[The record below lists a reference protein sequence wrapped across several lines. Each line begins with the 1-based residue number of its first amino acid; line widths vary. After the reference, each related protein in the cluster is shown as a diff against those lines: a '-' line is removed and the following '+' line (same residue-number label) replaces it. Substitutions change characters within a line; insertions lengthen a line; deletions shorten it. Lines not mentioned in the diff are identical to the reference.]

1 MAVSKAKTTKAKTIQ
16 PNRVESATKAVTD
29 AALKAQDQYFSVLEQ
44 GQDAVLERFTALV
57 ENVNNVEMPA
67 VPGMDKMTEMTD
79 KVTDRIAP
87 NFEMPVVSED
97 AFDGIFDFG
106 AKLIENQ
113 RTFTRKMLAAS
124 AKA

>member
-1 MAVSKAKTTKAKTIQ
+1 MAVSKAKTTKAKTVQ
-16 PNRVESATKAVTD
+16 TNRVETASKAVAD
-29 AALKAQDQYFSVLEQ
+29 AAVKAQDQYFSVLEQ
-44 GQDAVLERFTALV
+44 GQEAVLERFTALV
-57 ENVNNVEMPA
+57 ENVNKVEMPA

>member
-16 PNRVESATKAVTD
+16 PNRVETATKAVTD
-29 AALKAQDQYFSVLEQ
+29 AAVKAQDQYFSVLEQ
-44 GQDAVLERFTALV
+44 GQEAVLERFTALV
-57 ENVNNVEMPA
+57 ENVNKVEMPA